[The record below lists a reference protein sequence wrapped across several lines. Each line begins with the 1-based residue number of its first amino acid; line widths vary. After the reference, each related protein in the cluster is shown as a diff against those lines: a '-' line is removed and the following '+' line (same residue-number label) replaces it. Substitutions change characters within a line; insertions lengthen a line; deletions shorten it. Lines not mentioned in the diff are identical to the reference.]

1 MKTRWALAVAMT
13 VILAGVVPA
22 TAQMMGGSGPM
33 PGMSEMM
40 GMMGMMGRGQPAAGP
55 MAGCPGMTA
64 TPAVFGYEAPWISF
78 ALAHEKE
85 LALTP
90 DQVKALTT
98 LREEFGKDA
107 TRLIQDIRTAET
119 ALDQLYAQKPLDLSA
134 VEAKI
139 KEIATREAELRI
151 ARVKALDKGVG
162 LLTDVQRQ
170 KLFETARPM
179 GRMMGA

>member
-1 MKTRWALAVAMT
+1 MRTRWMLLVAI
-13 VILAGVVPA
+13 VLILAGGVPA
-22 TAQMMGGSGPM
+22 AAQMMGGSETM
-33 PGMSEMM
+33 PGMSDMM

-55 MAGCPGMTA
+55 MAGCPGMTG
-64 TPAVFGYEAPWISF
+64 TPAAFGYEAPWISF

-90 DQVKALTT
+90 DQVKALTA
-98 LREEFGKDA
+98 LREAFGKDA
-107 TRLIQDIRTAET
+107 ARLTQEIRAAEA
-119 ALDQLYAQKPLDLSA
+119 ALAQLYAQKPVDLPA

-151 ARVKALDKGVG
+151 ARVKALDQGVG
-162 LLTDVQRQ
+162 LLTDAQRQ